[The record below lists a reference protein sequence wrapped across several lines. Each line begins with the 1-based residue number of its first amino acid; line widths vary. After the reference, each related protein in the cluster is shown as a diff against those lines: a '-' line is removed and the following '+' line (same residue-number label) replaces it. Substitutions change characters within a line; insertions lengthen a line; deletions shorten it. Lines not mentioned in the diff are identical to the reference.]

1 MKRMNVKQLMGA
13 FAEWMVI
20 IVVAAYLAINSLDFW
35 IFVTP
40 PDKPLV
46 AYLGFGLTG
55 GGMIAYLAILMWR
68 ADTNMKKFIAIGML
82 AVCTIGELLT
92 AGFGM
97 QIEGWKKI
105 GLTFTATEFSTM
117 TIIVQVLA
125 LLHALAM
132 IVMIA
137 GDALARAFADD
148 DRDGI
153 PNWKDKHDNRPQNN
167 QQKQSQFQQGQGRP
181 QGASMPQAYNSE
193 TKAPPPEQENP
204 TKGR

>member
-1 MKRMNVKQLMGA
+1 MTVKQLIGS
-13 FAEWMVI
+13 FAELAII

-55 GGMIAYLAILMWR
+55 GGMICYLAILMWR
-68 ADTNMKKFIAIGML
+68 ADTNLKKFIAIGML

-105 GLTFTATEFSTM
+105 GLTFTAEEFATM
-117 TIIVQVLA
+117 TNVIQILA
-125 LLHALAM
+125 LLHAAAM
-132 IVMIA
+132 IAMIA
-137 GDALARAFADD
+137 GDALARALGDD
-148 DRDGI
+148 DKDGI
-153 PNWKDKHDNRPQNN
+153 PNWKDKHDNR
-167 QQKQSQFQQGQGRP
+167 QQYRP
-181 QGASMPQAYNSE
+181 QVTPRVPAMSE
-193 TKAPPPEQENP
+193 QSEPLPVIQERPAETRPNEVRG
-204 TKGR
+204 K

>member
-1 MKRMNVKQLMGA
+1 MKRMTVKQLIGS
-13 FAEWMVI
+13 FAELAII

-55 GGMIAYLAILMWR
+55 GGMICYLAILMWR
-68 ADTNMKKFIAIGML
+68 ADTNLKKFISIGML

-105 GLTFTATEFSTM
+105 GLTFTAEEFATM
-117 TIIVQVLA
+117 TNVIQILA
-125 LLHALAM
+125 LLHAAAM
-132 IVMIA
+132 IAMIA
-137 GDALARAFADD
+137 GDALARALGDD

-153 PNWKDKHDNRPQNN
+153 PNWKDKHDNRQNKH
-167 QQKQSQFQQGQGRP
+167 QQEARLR
-181 QGASMPQAYNSE
+181 ASYANEMK
-193 TKAPPPEQENP
+193 TPPSIVEPPSTENP
-204 TKGR
+204 TPRQ

>member
-1 MKRMNVKQLMGA
+1 MRRMTVKQLIGS
-13 FAEWMVI
+13 FAELAII

-55 GGMIAYLAILMWR
+55 GGMICYLAILMWR
-68 ADTNMKKFIAIGML
+68 ADTNLKKFIAIGML

-105 GLTFTATEFSTM
+105 GLTFTAEEFATM
-117 TIIVQVLA
+117 TNVIQILA
-125 LLHALAM
+125 LLHAAAM
-132 IVMIA
+132 IAMIA
-137 GDALARAFADD
+137 GDALARALGDD
-148 DRDGI
+148 DKDGI
-153 PNWKDKHDNRPQNN
+153 PNWKDKHDNR
-167 QQKQSQFQQGQGRP
+167 QQDRP
-181 QGASMPQAYNSE
+181 QVTPRVPAMSE
-193 TKAPPPEQENP
+193 QSEPLPVIQERPAETRPNP
-204 TKGR
+204 TNGRKD